1 MSTFCISH
9 SKDVDGI
16 GSAALVVA
24 ARGAEFKLTGYNS
37 IMDDLD
43 LVPEGIEEF
52 VLCDIG
58 TDRSRTPVFVKKL
71 GGLAKRCKVTYIDH
85 HYLEENSKRKLRR
98 AGVRLIHD
106 VKECASMLTYRTLR
120 NELPEE
126 AKNIALYG
134 AVTDYMDTS
143 PMSKKMMEKSERH
156 SILLEATL
164 LSSSMAMMGDDVS
177 YPRLLVEE
185 LSKMKQPHEI
195 DDVAKH
201 AIDQM
206 KQTIVVAREV
216 KRKGKMM
223 DRIAYIETDEQ
234 ATGNVAKLLLGA
246 FDAPVGVAFREKDE
260 KGWYEVS
267 FRGTSECRVHLG
279 RVVGRLVGRYGGSG
293 GGHKLSAGCRIPK
306 EGLLEL
312 LQELNKKV

>member
-1 MSTFCISH
+1 MSH

-16 GSAALVVA
+16 GAAALVVA

-37 IMDDLD
+37 VLEDLD
-43 LVPEGIEEF
+43 LVPEGINEF
-52 VLCDIG
+52 FLCDIG
-58 TDRSRTPVFVKKL
+58 TDRSRTAVFVKKL
-71 GGLAKRCKVTYIDH
+71 GGLAKRCKVTYVDH
-85 HYLEENSKRKLRR
+85 HYLDENSKRKLRG

-106 VKECASMLTYRTLR
+106 VRECASMLTYRTLR

-126 AKNIALYG
+126 AGNIALYG

-143 PMSKKMMEKSERH
+143 PMAKKMMEKSERH

-164 LSSSMAMMGDDVS
+164 LSSSMAMMGDDMN

-195 DDVAKH
+195 DDVAIH

-216 KRKGKMM
+216 KRRGKMM

-279 RVVGRLVGRYGGSG
+279 RVVGKLVGRYGGSG

-306 EGLLEL
+306 KRL
-312 LQELNKKV
+312 LQLLRVLDEKV

>member
-1 MSTFCISH
+1 M
-9 SKDVDGI
+9 DGI

-37 IMDDLD
+37 ILDDLD
-43 LVPEGIEEF
+43 LVPEGIDEF
-52 VLCDIG
+52 ILCDIG
-58 TDRSRTPVFVKKL
+58 TDRSRTQTFVKKL

-85 HYLEENSKRKLRR
+85 HYLDESAKRKLRR
-98 AGVRLIHD
+98 AGVSLIHD
-106 VKECASMLTYRTLR
+106 VRECASMLTYRTFR
-120 NELPEE
+120 DELPEE
-126 AKNIALYG
+126 ARDIALYG

-143 PMSKKMMEKSERH
+143 PMAKKMMEKSERH

-164 LSSSMAMMGDDVS
+164 LSSSMAMMGDDAN
-177 YPRLLVEE
+177 YARLLVEE
-185 LSKMKQPHEI
+185 LSKMKEPHEI
-195 DDVAKH
+195 DDVPIH
-201 AIDQM
+201 AIEQM
-206 KQTIVVAREV
+206 KRTIVVARDV
-216 KRKGKMM
+216 KRMGKML
-223 DRIAYIETDEQ
+223 DRIAYIETDQQ

-279 RVVGRLVGRYGGSG
+279 RVIGNLVGRYGGSG

-306 EGLLEL
+306 KRLIEFLE
-312 LQELNKKV
+312 ELDKKV